1 MVFGA
6 KATHATGKRAM
17 TTHRRTLLAA
27 ASMALPAGLARP
39 FVARAQGAWP
49 DRPVRLIVPF
59 GAGGAVDTISRLV
72 SQHFQPIAGQP
83 LVVENRPGAGGTIAG
98 AFVARERPDGNT
110 LMMTDIGANAI
121 GNLIYA
127 NLPYDPA
134 TAFTPV
140 CHMVNLPS
148 AVIARK
154 DLVVAGLADMI
165 AQAKAAPDKFTFAS
179 AGIGNGSHL
188 FMELLAQ
195 RAGIKLTH
203 VPYRSGAELA
213 TAVVKGETDYGFLSV
228 SSGLQQIRGGLV
240 KPIAVSSLSRNAA
253 LPDVPLVADV
263 IPGFETNIWHGLAGP
278 AGMPA
283 PLVEQ
288 ANRVFDRIAQLTE
301 VKEAVARVQA
311 GVTVGG
317 SAENF
322 GRFIAAE
329 IATWTPLIQAI
340 GIRAA

>member
-1 MVFGA
+1 M
-6 KATHATGKRAM
+6 
-17 TTHRRTLLAA
+17 RRRHLLPLLAA
-27 ASMALPAGLARP
+27 P
-39 FVARAQGAWP
+39 FVVRVQVGRAQAAWP
-49 DRPVRLIVPF
+49 DRPVRLVVPF

-72 SQHFQPIAGQP
+72 SQHFQPLTGQP

-98 AFVARERPDGNT
+98 AFVAREKPDGYT

-148 AVIARK
+148 VVIARK
-154 DLVVAGLADMI
+154 DLAVRDLPDMI
-165 AQAKAAPDKFTFAS
+165 AQAKAKPDGFTYAS

-188 FMELLAQ
+188 FMELLKQKADI
-195 RAGIKLTH
+195 RLTH

-240 KPIAVSSLSRNAA
+240 KPIAVSSLGRSPA
-253 LPDVPLVADV
+253 LPDTPLVADV
-263 IPGFETNIWHGLAGP
+263 IAGFETNIWHGIAAP
-278 AGMPA
+278 AGVA
-283 PLVEQ
+283 PPLL
-288 ANRVFDRIAQLTE
+288 AAMNGVFDRIAQLPE
-301 VKEAVARVQA
+301 VKETVARVQA

-317 SAENF
+317 SPDQF
-322 GRFIAAE
+322 GKFIAAE
-329 IATWTPLIQAI
+329 IATWTPLIQAL
-340 GIRAA
+340 GIRAV

>member
-1 MVFGA
+1 MRRRHLLPLLAVPFITRA
-6 KATHATGKRAM
+6 QATHAQAM
-17 TTHRRTLLAA
+17 
-27 ASMALPAGLARP
+27 
-39 FVARAQGAWP
+39 WP
-49 DRPVRLIVPF
+49 DRPVRLVVPF

-72 SQHFQPIAGQP
+72 SQHFQPITGQP

-98 AFVARERPDGNT
+98 AFVAREKPDGYT

-140 CHMVNLPS
+140 CHIVNLPS
-148 AVIARK
+148 VVIARK
-154 DLVVAGLADMI
+154 DLAVAGLSDMI
-165 AQAKAAPDKFTFAS
+165 AQAKARPDGFTFAS

-188 FMELLAQ
+188 FMELLKQ
-195 RAGIKLTH
+195 KAGIKLTH

-240 KPIAVSSLSRNAA
+240 KAIAVSSLARSPA
-253 LPDVPLVADV
+253 LPDTPLVADV
-263 IPGFETNIWHGLAGP
+263 IPGFETNIWHGIAAP
-278 AGMPA
+278 AGVA
-283 PLVEQ
+283 PSLL
-288 ANRVFDRIAQLTE
+288 AAMNAVFDRIAQLPE
-301 VKEAVARVQA
+301 VKETVARVQA

-317 SAENF
+317 SPEQFA
-322 GRFIAAE
+322 RFIATE
-329 IATWTPLIQAI
+329 IATWTPLIQSL
-340 GIRAA
+340 GIRAV

>member
-1 MVFGA
+1 M
-6 KATHATGKRAM
+6 
-17 TTHRRTLLAA
+17 RRRHLLPLLAA
-27 ASMALPAGLARP
+27 PFIVPA
-39 FVARAQGAWP
+39 VRAQAAWP
-49 DRPVRLIVPF
+49 DRPVRLVVPF

-72 SQHFQPIAGQP
+72 SQHFQPITGQA

-98 AFVARERPDGNT
+98 AFVAREKPDGYT

-140 CHMVNLPS
+140 CHIVNLPS
-148 AVIARK
+148 VVIARK
-154 DLVVAGLADMI
+154 DLAVRDLPDMI
-165 AQAKAAPDKFTFAS
+165 AQAKARPDGFTFAS

-188 FMELLAQ
+188 FMELLKQKAAI
-195 RAGIKLTH
+195 RLTH

-240 KPIAVSSLSRNAA
+240 KPIAVSSLTRNPA
-253 LPDVPLVADV
+253 LPDTPLVADV
-263 IPGFETNIWHGLAGP
+263 IPGFETNIWHGIAGP
-278 AGMPA
+278 AGVAP
-283 PLVEQ
+283 PLV
-288 ANRVFDRIAQLTE
+288 AAMNRVFDRIAQLAE

-317 SAENF
+317 SPEQF

-329 IATWTPLIQAI
+329 IATWTPLIQVL
-340 GIRAA
+340 GIRAV

>member
-1 MVFGA
+1 M
-6 KATHATGKRAM
+6 
-17 TTHRRTLLAA
+17 RRRRLLPLLAA
-27 ASMALPAGLARP
+27 PLVLRTGSGH
-39 FVARAQGAWP
+39 AQAMWP
-49 DRPVRLIVPF
+49 DRPVRLVVPF

-72 SQHFQPIAGQP
+72 SQHFQPIANQP

-98 AFVARERPDGNT
+98 AFVAREKPDGYT

-148 AVIARK
+148 VVIARK
-154 DLVVAGLADMI
+154 DLAVRDLPDMI
-165 AQAKAAPDKFTFAS
+165 AQAKARPDSFTFAS

-188 FMELLAQ
+188 FMELLKQKADI
-195 RAGIKLTH
+195 RLTH

-240 KPIAVSSLSRNAA
+240 KPIAVSSLARNPA
-253 LPDVPLVADV
+253 LPDTPLVADV
-263 IPGFETNIWHGLAGP
+263 IPGFETNIWHGIAAP
-278 AGMPA
+278 AGVA
-283 PLVEQ
+283 PPLL
-288 ANRVFDRIAQLTE
+288 AAMNGVFDRIAQLPE
-301 VKEAVARVQA
+301 VKDTVTRVQA

-317 SAENF
+317 SPEKF

-329 IATWTPLIQAI
+329 IATWAPLIQAL
-340 GIRAA
+340 GIRAV